1 MSGSRRWW
9 NDTEFAFGSGSFCMI
24 AFGNVNYRTAIR
36 IGITVSFRIVIKI
49 ALGNWIRI
57 VVVTEN
63 LECGI

>member
-1 MSGSRRWW
+1 
-9 NDTEFAFGSGSFCMI
+9 MI

-36 IGITVSFRIVIKI
+36 IGITMSFRIVIKI